1 MSIIRI
7 LWRVAACMAE
17 RVSGQARAGR
27 ALPPVAANVAALDT
41 AHAAMAAGCRFL
53 IARGMIARAEPG
65 IRANIR
71 LRRVGN
77 CLNELDRFLSVLIAE
92 CVRAAGLV
100 PDGPADGADD
110 VPRRLDTARR
120 LRRIEAHCGYFSA
133 ATTRLRAIARI
144 REMACGDGLLRPGA
158 WLERDMAVA
167 TAGAEFMLEHPTKA
181 PEISDQALAAIAE
194 FYVSIAD
201 RLHVF
206 FAAAAAEA

>member
-1 MSIIRI
+1 
-7 LWRVAACMAE
+7 MAE
-17 RVSGQARAGR
+17 RILGQARADR
-27 ALPPVAANVAALDT
+27 ALRRGGGDSAALDT

-53 IARGMIARAEPG
+53 IVRGLTVQGPESA
-65 IRANIR
+65 IRPNIR

-77 CLNELDRFLSVLIAE
+77 CLNELDRFLSVLITE
-92 CVRAAGLV
+92 CVRAAGLA

-110 VPRRLDTARR
+110 FPRRLDTARR

-133 ATTRLRAIARI
+133 ATTRLRAIGRI

-167 TAGAEFMLEHPTKA
+167 TAGAEFVPGQPTKA

-206 FAAAAAEA
+206 FAATAAEA